1 MSNDEIDRLIED
13 CELRSDS
20 LTSWEADFIDN
31 MSYRMARDQGLTEN
45 MLATLEK
52 IWERVT

>member
-1 MSNDEIDRLIED
+1 MSNDEIDRLIMD
-13 CELRSDS
+13 CELRSDE

-31 MSYRMARDQGLTEN
+31 MGYRMARDQGLTEN